1 MIFQLKDPELGDTL
15 SNRNVISYFS
25 KAWPDNMRGKPPYYL
40 EADAL
45 ITCVERASYYSRA
58 TEYPLVVYCDQAPL
72 QWIKTASKGAVTAW
86 RIERLNGLDYEVHY
100 KPGKINVIADALSR
114 YPMIGPRTLSRTGIA
129 ATLDRLLTSLP
140 PLTERTTL
148 WFWAAGDTDALL
160 PAVRKWCSK
169 TKSKV
174 ITASPPRGPPNKTW
188 SFAIVMPRPE
198 RAVDY
203 IRDILHDGRPAA
215 VCPPTWCTASRKT
228 PTAPRARFSPTP
240 SARPKRSA
248 SCTPA

>member
-1 MIFQLKDPELGDTL
+1 
-15 SNRNVISYFS
+15 
-25 KAWPDNMRGKPPYYL
+25 
-40 EADAL
+40 
-45 ITCVERASYYSRA
+45 
-58 TEYPLVVYCDQAPL
+58 
-72 QWIKTASKGAVTAW
+72 
-86 RIERLNGLDYEVHY
+86 
-100 KPGKINVIADALSR
+100 
-114 YPMIGPRTLSRTGIA
+114 MIGPRTLSRTGIA

-215 VCPPTWCTASRKT
+215 VLMPADLVHRVPQNADRTTSKVLADAIGKTKKICFMHSGMTWSVPPAFN
-228 PTAPRARFSPTP
+228 PTNTEVNAG
-240 SARPKRSA
+240 
-248 SCTPA
+248 